1 MGQAVAEIL
10 VPMQK
15 ATDRTRGGVN
25 LGEVSE
31 ASLKIR
37 FEIVDK
43 CQNKTAV
50 ALTGV

>member
-15 ATDRTRGGVN
+15 RLTEPVESVN

-50 ALTGV
+50 ALTRV